1 MLNTIT
7 DPNCSQM
14 TSNCSLASQT
24 LSPNLDIVYQQS
36 FLKQEKLNI
45 ICLDFNLEKTLLGR
59 RMLCLSFGS
68 QYFFLVQGE
77 GLESRRV
84 KKPLS
89 IEGRECSVA
98 FSRGETPCWRETIQ
112 KCILVQL
119 QSCIVPSF

>member
-7 DPNCSQM
+7 DPNCSQL

-24 LSPNLDIVYQQS
+24 LSPNLDKVYQQS

-45 ICLDFNLEKTLLGR
+45 ICLDFNLKKNPLR
-59 RMLCLSFGS
+59 KKNVVRVVWKSI
-68 QYFFLVQGE
+68 FLVQGE

-84 KKPLS
+84 KKTLS

-112 KCILVQL
+112 KCILLQL

>member
-1 MLNTIT
+1 
-7 DPNCSQM
+7 
-14 TSNCSLASQT
+14 
-24 LSPNLDIVYQQS
+24 
-36 FLKQEKLNI
+36 
-45 ICLDFNLEKTLLGR
+45 
-59 RMLCLSFGS
+59 MLCLSFGS

-84 KKPLS
+84 KKTLS

-119 QSCIVPSF
+119 QSCIPSSRYTLLSSLLPLLQLAIVQLVKLLHTTLL